1 MEPPKSIS
9 YEVFELFTRIID
21 QANRVDRV
29 LRSLEDKN
37 KRYEEVIF
45 QFESFANNIKNQLNK
60 YVENTSFQIEKSLNL
75 YKMEHERVV
84 AFFNENEKT
93 KELYTEAQKLYN
105 ELGDLKLSY
114 QSLTSQFTD
123 AYQKFQSMLENLT
136 EKANRHFEKTSQ
148 ELKEKIDTEIQKKV
162 DRDLKNI
169 ETSIL
174 LKNKLLEGK
183 VAELN
188 NSVNTLYSIL
198 QLPEF
203 QSLFNE
209 GENKN
214 VTSENTDEE
223 IAPWQEAKKL
233 DKLGQKQQ
241 NITSE
246 IELRLE
252 QITEAFKDFETRLNK
267 EKKEINKIYDSLLEF
282 NNDEYKQIRN
292 KVHELYFEVDK
303 LDKELAK
310 SRSQTTIA
318 IIVSAVAIV
327 IAIIFGL
334 ITKL

>member
-9 YEVFELFTRIID
+9 YEVFELFNRIID

-37 KRYEEVIF
+37 KKYDEVVF
-45 QFESFANNIKNQLNK
+45 QFESFANNIKNQISK
-60 YVENTSFQIEKSLNL
+60 FIENTHFQIEKSLNL
-75 YKMEHERVV
+75 YKVEHERVV

-105 ELGDLKLSY
+105 ELGDLKLNY
-114 QSLTSQFTD
+114 QTLTSQFTD
-123 AYQKFQSMLENLT
+123 VYQKFQSLLENLT
-136 EKANRHFEKTSQ
+136 EKANRYFEKTSQ
-148 ELKEKIDTEIQKKV
+148 ELKDKIDSEIQRKV

-169 ETSIL
+169 ETNIL

-188 NSVNTLYSIL
+188 NSINTLYSIL

-203 QSLFNE
+203 QSLFSE
-209 GENKN
+209 GATKDKLTQN
-214 VTSENTDEE
+214 VEE
-223 IAPWQEAKKL
+223 DVEPWQEAKKL

-246 IELRLE
+246 LELKLE
-252 QITEAFKDFETRLNK
+252 QITETFKDFEARLNK
-267 EKKEINKIYDSLLEF
+267 DKKEINKIYDSLLEF

-292 KVHELYFEVDK
+292 KVHDLFFEIDK
-303 LDKELAK
+303 LDKDLAK
-310 SRSQTTIA
+310 SKNQTTIA
-318 IIVSAVAIV
+318 IVLSV
-327 IAIIFGL
+327 IAILFSVIFS
-334 ITKL
+334 IIQ